1 MNEQYYRVILFKII
15 YLNMIKE
22 KICTCIKEERS
33 EETELFILHETLF
46 PINYRIKQRMARNPN
61 PYTLRSYQASIVAKQ
76 LVNAINEPLKS
87 NFGKNSSPIKRRNER
102 RKFLI
107 DAHRK
112 RVLDSY

>member
-1 MNEQYYRVILFKII
+1 MYMYKGRK
-15 YLNMIKE
+15 
-22 KICTCIKEERS
+22 
-33 EETELFILHETLF
+33 ELFILHETLF

-112 RVLDSY
+112 RVLGSY

>member
-33 EETELFILHETLF
+33 YLSSTLF